1 MSRPSDLI
9 STCEVAALVLVVGVE
24 LHEVSSLVLWLH
36 GPTFRDDIHGHTPPY
51 ALPLIN
57 MWAHV
62 QTAKTRP
69 FLLLLIEPGNE

>member
-51 ALPLIN
+51 APHALGCGGRGG
-57 MWAHV
+57 A
-62 QTAKTRP
+62 QRRGA
-69 FLLLLIEPGNE
+69 